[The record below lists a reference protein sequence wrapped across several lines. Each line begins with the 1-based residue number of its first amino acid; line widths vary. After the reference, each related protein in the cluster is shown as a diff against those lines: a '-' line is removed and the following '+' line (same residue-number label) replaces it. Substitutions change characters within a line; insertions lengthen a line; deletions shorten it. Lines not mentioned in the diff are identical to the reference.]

1 MKHGVEDRN
10 ISTRHTHQDLLLG
23 PPWLTFFQPLQY
35 NYTMQA
41 AFFGILCDL
50 NQRVAIADTE
60 FCFQATWFHPK
71 PLVLSVLAGF
81 SNLPSF
87 LYAFKLSNWVFQT
100 QVL

>member
-10 ISTRHTHQDLLLG
+10 ISTRHTHQDVLLG

-50 NQRVAIADTE
+50 NQRV
-60 FCFQATWFHPK
+60 
-71 PLVLSVLAGF
+71 G
-81 SNLPSF
+81 
-87 LYAFKLSNWVFQT
+87 
-100 QVL
+100 